1 MLNIEDVKNKEF
13 TITAGEVME
22 VGANVLKDMMLTSP
36 NLAITED
43 ILCLA
48 IAAVAAKLVSKKF
61 IDEKEE

>member
-1 MLNIEDVKNKEF
+1 MPSVEDIKNKEF
-13 TITAGEVME
+13 TTTAEEVME
-22 VGANVLKDMMLTSP
+22 VGANVIKDMMLTSP

-61 IDEKEE
+61 IDAKEE

>member
-1 MLNIEDVKNKEF
+1 MPSIEDVKNKEF
-13 TITAGEVME
+13 TTTAGEVME

>member
-1 MLNIEDVKNKEF
+1 MPDIEDVKNKEF
-13 TITAGEVME
+13 TTTAREVME

>member
-1 MLNIEDVKNKEF
+1 MPNIEDVKNKEF
-13 TITAGEVME
+13 TTTAGEVME

-48 IAAVAAKLVSKKF
+48 IAAVAAKLVSEKF